1 MWRLRCRNKSQI
13 DRTKLERGEKK
24 WYTSIREPAEMYSG
38 RNHMRKT
45 ERKALAGLVVL
56 GTVDSEAGVFQETE

>member
-1 MWRLRCRNKSQI
+1 
-13 DRTKLERGEKK
+13 
-24 WYTSIREPAEMYSG
+24 MYSG
-38 RNHMRKT
+38 RSHMRKA